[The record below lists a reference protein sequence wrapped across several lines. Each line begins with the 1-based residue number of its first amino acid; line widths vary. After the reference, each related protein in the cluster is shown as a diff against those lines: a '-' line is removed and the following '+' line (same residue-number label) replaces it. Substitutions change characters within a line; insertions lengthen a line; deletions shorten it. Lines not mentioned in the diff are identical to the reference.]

1 MIGSKR
7 WHTNKDSSPKQQT
20 NSDLFD
26 RVGNGWSKFISVDFY
41 VQILVNLIYTLPA
54 LRENGAQNLLLP
66 TQKFREIHTIF
77 RLFQF
82 DSNSTSSLL
91 FCVMQ
96 IECDFMHHTNHSFV
110 LSIFILTV
118 FSSTFQIR
126 KWNSFGFKFLFWIL
140 AVSSNSKNHFGGFY
154 KLFKWNSQRQ
164 NNDLTL
170 VECSWIW

>member
-1 MIGSKR
+1 MTHKQR
-7 WHTNKDSSPKQQT
+7 FFPKTTNKQWLVWSGWQWLKQIHFRWLLRT
-20 NSDLFD
+20 NPRTSDLHIACIT
-26 RVGNGWSKFISVDFY
+26 RKWCAKSATPY
-41 VQILVNLIYTLPA
+41 A
-54 LRENGAQNLLLP
+54 
-66 TQKFREIHTIF
+66 EIPRDSPIF

-91 FCVMQ
+91 FCVLK

-170 VECSWIW
+170 VEFSWIW

>member
-41 VQILVNLIYTLPA
+41 VQILVHLIYTLPA

-118 FSSTFQIR
+118 FSSTFQIS
-126 KWNSFGFKFLFWIL
+126 NSKMEFFWFKFLFWRFQAVSGGFRRFLQIQKIIL
-140 AVSSNSKNHFGGFY
+140 AVSSTFQMEFSK
-154 KLFKWNSQRQ
+154 
-164 NNDLTL
+164 T
-170 VECSWIW
+170 E